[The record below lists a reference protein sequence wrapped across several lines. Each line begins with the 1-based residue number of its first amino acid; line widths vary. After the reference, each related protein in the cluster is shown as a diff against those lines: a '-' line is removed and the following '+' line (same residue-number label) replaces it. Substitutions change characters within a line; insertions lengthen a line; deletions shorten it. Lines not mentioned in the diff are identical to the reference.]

1 MTPEDTFQALRR
13 LPFDDLQRKIAHMSS
28 AEVGMLSLHDDL
40 RIEWLASHGW
50 EESDFEEAVKAKLGK

>member
-1 MTPEDTFQALRR
+1 
-13 LPFDDLQRKIAHMSS
+13 MSS